1 MVFYGYKYTNDKKEG
16 ELMKKNILMLILI
29 VTAIFTLTGCKK
41 DKEVVEPIPELPV
54 EEPVVE
60 ANEDEK
66 ADIMDNFE
74 VLIKKD
80 TNPEEIIDF
89 IDDNIKKL
97 GQLEGDRMIDEL
109 ERALEANIGDLTN
122 IIFAT
127 DKNDELMEIA
137 GLEVYFPEEKIKEIK
152 NSELKE
158 EITKAYDNM
167 YRLVNLEGGFYPI
180 IDYAKL
186 KTYNNNIS
194 DEWKEYIAVR
204 AMDSNDIPFSDG
216 GTRISFEELADRLL
230 KTENF
235 LNKYIAG
242 PRQDEM
248 IELYKFKL
256 NAYLK
261 GLPNTPI
268 ADYSNKTIYEEV
280 MKSYEETSNMEGY
293 ITAHLTYQY
302 KEAIKAN
309 KNIVD
314 NKILAKADEYIEEA
328 LRMLREYK

>member
-1 MVFYGYKYTNDKKEG
+1 
-16 ELMKKNILMLILI
+16 MKKSILMLILI

-41 DKEVVEPIPELPV
+41 EQEVIEPVPEPVV

-60 ANEDEK
+60 VDEDEK
-66 ADIMDNFE
+66 EVIMKEFDRLVTQTSDFE
-74 VLIKKD
+74 PIV
-80 TNPEEIIDF
+80 DF
-89 IDDNIKKL
+89 IKSNIKKVD
-97 GQLEGDRMIDEL
+97 QLEGDRMIEEL
-109 ERALEANIGDLTN
+109 ELVLEGNIPDLTN

-204 AMDSNDIPFSDG
+204 AMDSNDIPFGDG
-216 GTRISFEELADRLL
+216 GIRIPFEELADRLL

-268 ADYSNKTIYEEV
+268 ADYSDKTIYEEV
-280 MKSYEETSNMEGY
+280 MKSYEETSNMDGY